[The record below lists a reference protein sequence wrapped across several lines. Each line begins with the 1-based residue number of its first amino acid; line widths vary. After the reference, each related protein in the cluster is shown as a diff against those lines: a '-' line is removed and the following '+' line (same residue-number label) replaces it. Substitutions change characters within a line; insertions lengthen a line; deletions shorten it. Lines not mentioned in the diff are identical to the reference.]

1 MKWMIH
7 VLLCGCLGG
16 VSLHAARAAAQASTE
31 EQAASSKGEEAFRAA
46 LARLKSNNAAER
58 AAAADEMG
66 RRGHRLRHEIAAV
79 LRPVLKSDPD
89 AVVRASAGRAL
100 GRLGVREAL
109 PELIAALDDKS
120 ADVRVVAAAA
130 LWRLPDPS
138 AVEPLLKHAFDG
150 EAAVREWVAQ
160 ALGVI
165 GDTRATSAMIKLLSD
180 SERAVRV
187 AAVLSLGRIGD
198 PAGLEPL
205 VAYVQS
211 GGRDDE
217 EKEEVVNSIARLKTP
232 KKVEALFTLLDKSE
246 NDPVQR
252 MRLLAALGQVA
263 DPPAIQRIR
272 PHAQGN
278 APAEVRK
285 VANEAIADILKR
297 SQSNKTSKATKPK

>member
-1 MKWMIH
+1 
-7 VLLCGCLGG
+7 
-16 VSLHAARAAAQASTE
+16 
-31 EQAASSKGEEAFRAA
+31 AFRAA
-46 LARLKSNNAAER
+46 LARLKSENAADR

-66 RRGHRLRHEIAAV
+66 RRGHRLRHEIAGV

-109 PELIAALDDKS
+109 PELVAALDDKS
-120 ADVRVVAAAA
+120 SDVRVVAAAA
-130 LWRLPDPS
+130 LWRLPDPL

-180 SERAVRV
+180 WERAVRV

-205 VAYVQS
+205 LTYVQS
-211 GGRDDE
+211 AGRDDE
-217 EKEEVVNSIARLKTP
+217 EKEEVWYSRALLKTP
-232 KKVEALFTLLDKSE
+232 KKVEGLFTLLDKSE
-246 NDPVQR
+246 DDPVQR

-297 SQSNKTSKATKPK
+297 AQ